1 MKMWYLDTADSVELV
16 EKTPVKAVIR
26 AVYSFNK
33 SVITQDIT
41 LSADAETLIYDTTV
55 DWHEREKVLKAEFP
69 LDIRSRI
76 ATCEIAHGAL
86 ERPTYANNSYE
97 KAMFE
102 VCAHKW
108 ADISQGDMGVSVI
121 NDCKYGYDIDGNV
134 LRITLMRAP
143 ILPDANAD
151 KGISTFRYGVYAHEN
166 RWDDADTVK
175 EAFKE
180 NIPLT
185 AVYVENGKGEKAQY
199 SYITLSDEKVMI
211 DAVKPAQD
219 GDGVII
225 RVYET
230 SAHSGEVTMSLPCD
244 NIKVIE
250 CNMMEVDEKEIPS
263 DGNSFTF
270 GIKPFEVKT
279 FRVKI

>member
-1 MKMWYLDTADSVELV
+1 MWELTTAESIEVVESNAV
-16 EKTPVKAVIR
+16 RGVIR
-26 AVYSFNK
+26 IKRRFNK
-33 SVITQDIT
+33 SLITQDIILT
-41 LSADAETLIYDTTV
+41 QNGESVIFDTTV

-69 LDIRSRI
+69 LDIRSRV

-108 ADISQGDMGVSVI
+108 ADLSQGDMGVSVI

-143 ILPDANAD
+143 ILPDATAD
-151 KGISTFRYGVYAHEN
+151 KGISTFRYGVYVHEN

-185 AVYVENGKGEKAQY
+185 ARYVAEGKGDKAQY
-199 SYITLSDEKVMI
+199 SYITVSDEKVMI

-219 GDGVII
+219 DNGVII

-230 SAHSGEVTMSLPCD
+230 SAHSGDVTMTLPCD
-244 NIKVIE
+244 GIKVTQ
-250 CNMMEVDEKEIPS
+250 CNMMEVDEAEIS
-263 DGNSFTF
+263 ADGNSFTF
-270 GIKPFEVKT
+270 SIKPFEVKT